1 MSQSIRNMETWKQM
15 DVKQKF
21 AIATAV
27 VAFIAGWGLTIAGFI
42 IPPEGEVADS
52 VLWILGQSL
61 IYTASVLGIGMYFNN
76 QMVKFRTD
84 TRKYIDRI
92 EREKEEGDAN

>member
-1 MSQSIRNMETWKQM
+1 METWKSM

-21 AIATAV
+21 AIVTAV

-76 QMVKFRTD
+76 QMVKFRAD
-84 TRKYIDRI
+84 TKRYIDREI
-92 EREKEEGDAN
+92 LEEKAEEEA

>member
-1 MSQSIRNMETWKQM
+1 M
-15 DVKQKF
+15 DIKQKF
-21 AIATAV
+21 AIVTAV
-27 VAFIAGWGLTIAGFI
+27 VAFIAGWGLTIAGFV

-84 TRKYIDRI
+84 TKRYIDREI
-92 EREKEEGDAN
+92 REERDSYEEGEH

>member
-1 MSQSIRNMETWKQM
+1 METWKSM

-21 AIATAV
+21 AIVTAV

-92 EREKEEGDAN
+92 ELEKEEGDAN

>member
-1 MSQSIRNMETWKQM
+1 MDTWKTM
-15 DVKQKF
+15 DIKQKF
-21 AIATAV
+21 AIVTAV
-27 VAFIAGWGLTIAGFI
+27 VAFIAGWGLTIAGFV

-84 TRKYIDRI
+84 TKRYIDREI
-92 EREKEEGDAN
+92 REERGEGNED

>member
-1 MSQSIRNMETWKQM
+1 METWKSM

-21 AIATAV
+21 AIVTAV

-84 TRKYIDRI
+84 TRRYIDRI
-92 EREKEEGDAN
+92 EREKEEGNES

>member
-1 MSQSIRNMETWKQM
+1 MDTWKTM
-15 DVKQKF
+15 DIKQKF
-21 AIATAV
+21 AIVTAV
-27 VAFIAGWGLTIAGFI
+27 VAFIAGWGLTIAGFV

-84 TRKYIDRI
+84 TKRYIDREI
-92 EREKEEGDAN
+92 REEREADNED

>member
-1 MSQSIRNMETWKQM
+1 METWKSM

-21 AIATAV
+21 AIVTAV

-84 TRKYIDRI
+84 TRRYIDRI
-92 EREKEEGDAN
+92 ERGKEEGDEN

>member
-1 MSQSIRNMETWKQM
+1 M
-15 DVKQKF
+15 DIKQKF
-21 AIATAV
+21 AIVTAV
-27 VAFIAGWGLTIAGFI
+27 VAFIAGWGLTIAGFV

-84 TRKYIDRI
+84 TKRYIDREI
-92 EREKEEGDAN
+92 REEREADNED

>member
-1 MSQSIRNMETWKQM
+1 MDTWKSM
-15 DVKQKF
+15 DIKQKF
-21 AIATAV
+21 AIVTAV
-27 VAFIAGWGLTIAGFI
+27 VAFIAGWGLTIAGFV

-84 TRKYIDRI
+84 TKRYIDREI
-92 EREKEEGDAN
+92 REEGGGRQ